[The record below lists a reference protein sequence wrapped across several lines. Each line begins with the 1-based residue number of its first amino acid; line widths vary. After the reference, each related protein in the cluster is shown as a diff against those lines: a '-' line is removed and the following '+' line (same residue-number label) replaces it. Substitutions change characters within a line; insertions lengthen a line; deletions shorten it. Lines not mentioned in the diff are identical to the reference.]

1 MSSLQEINI
10 NNFDDEVLKSSIPV
24 LLEFGAPW
32 CGPCKQLEPVLD
44 KLAVEWDRKVK
55 MVTVNV
61 DQEPDL
67 VMKYGVMSV
76 PTMILFVNGEPK
88 EQMIG
93 LQMQRKIVDK
103 ISPYI

>member
-32 CGPCKQLEPVLD
+32 CGPCKQLEPILN
-44 KLAVEWDRKVK
+44 KLAVEWDQKVK

-61 DQEPDL
+61 DQESDL

-76 PTMILFVNGEPK
+76 PTMILFVDGEPK

-93 LQMQRKIVDK
+93 LQMQRRIIDK

>member
-1 MSSLQEINI
+1 MSSIQEINI

-32 CGPCKQLEPVLD
+32 CGPCKQLEPILN
-44 KLAVEWDRKVK
+44 KLAVEWDQKVK

-61 DQEPDL
+61 DQESGL

-93 LQMQRKIVDK
+93 LQMQRRIIDK